1 MNDDELSITSKV
13 ERVPAPLTVQC
24 LRSVVINMERMPKKE
39 LQYLPSPYREL
50 FVPDS
55 FIPVKFNLWPRHVF
69 GKGESTILM
78 VKKEMII
85 SEVLLLLRQKLELK
99 NDLDVC
105 LFRRSLPVEED
116 EVIMDGN
123 VYYDCVV
130 SPSHGPTA
138 IASAVQLEKHHGNIR
153 ASPNKEVRTRT
164 LRLNKV
170 E

>member
-1 MNDDELSITSKV
+1 
-13 ERVPAPLTVQC
+13 
-24 LRSVVINMERMPKKE
+24 
-39 LQYLPSPYREL
+39 
-50 FVPDS
+50 
-55 FIPVKFNLWPRHVF
+55 
-69 GKGESTILM
+69 M

-130 SPSHGPTA
+130 SPSHSPTA